1 MTGQVRV
8 VGPLG
13 GPGPGPLTGV
23 LAVIRRDWSDHRLF
37 RMPFVLDLVFGTIN
51 LAVFL
56 LVTRA
61 LVAGPQAV
69 VHFHYVAIGLA
80 FLLGLQGAVHQTVQR
95 TVTEQRV
102 GTLEFQVASGVRPW
116 AILGGPAVVPAGVGQ
131 LRMLLYLLIA
141 VLLMGLRFGRA
152 DWLGVVVMVALVG
165 ALCAGIAAALAAL
178 AVAVPGG
185 ATAGRV
191 AVAALGLVSGVFVP
205 LAQLPPP
212 LAAVGSLLPTNVA
225 LDGLRLVFGGAVWGS
240 TALLLAVWVVAFGL
254 LAVGASSAGLRIA
267 RWRGVL
273 VPS

>member
-95 TVTEQRV
+95 TVAEQRV
-102 GTLEFQVASGVRPW
+102 GTLEFQVASGVRLW
-116 AILGGPAVVPAGVGQ
+116 TILQ
-131 LRMLLYLLIA
+131 LTQ
-141 VLLMGLRFGRA
+141 
-152 DWLGVVVMVALVG
+152 
-165 ALCAGIAAALAAL
+165 AA
-178 AVAVPGG
+178 P
-185 ATAGRV
+185 
-191 AVAALGLVSGVFVP
+191 
-205 LAQLPPP
+205 
-212 LAAVGSLLPTNVA
+212 
-225 LDGLRLVFGGAVWGS
+225 
-240 TALLLAVWVVAFGL
+240 
-254 LAVGASSAGLRIA
+254 
-267 RWRGVL
+267 
-273 VPS
+273 